1 MTPSFPNTTL
11 FRAHRLG
18 DFGVIERLGAGD
30 VLVAHYSTSP
40 DLTAT
45 RTFLPSRSSKRT
57 RVGLPSLSA
66 TATFEM
72 WSGAGLRS
80 MPPCGFA
87 WSGLRWRACT
97 LMPSTRTLSSFGSTR
112 SEEHPSELQSLMR
125 ISYAV
130 FCLKKKK

>member
-1 MTPSFPNTTL
+1 MSVCLCVWCFSLVFFL
-11 FRAHRLG
+11 FKQKTAYEMRISDWSSDVCSSDLVLGRFADAHVERDLLDLRHFHDVLVTELRGHRLG

-66 TATFEM
+66 KI
-72 WSGAGLRS
+72 G
-80 MPPCGFA
+80 
-87 WSGLRWRACT
+87 RA
-97 LMPSTRTLSSFGSTR
+97 
-112 SEEHPSELQSLMR
+112 H
-125 ISYAV
+125 V
-130 FCLKKKK
+130 